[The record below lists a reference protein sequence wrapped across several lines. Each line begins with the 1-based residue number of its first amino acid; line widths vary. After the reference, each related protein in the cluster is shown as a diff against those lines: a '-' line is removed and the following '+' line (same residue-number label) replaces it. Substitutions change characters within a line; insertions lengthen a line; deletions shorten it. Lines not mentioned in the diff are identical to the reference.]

1 MAYDPQANR
10 RRPRPDADAPAP
22 VDALLGDPVPP
33 SSGGDG
39 PGPVADDPPPSP
51 AVTPAPASIAVA
63 EWRTQGCTEGM
74 YSSRSSRSSG
84 NDSAADRARLEPDG
98 SRRISS
104 PGLSCGFGLMG
115 SSGDMLI

>member
-51 AVTPAPASIAVA
+51 AVTPAPADPVPDSLLVNTGIAGAVA
-63 EWRTQGCTEGM
+63 AAVALLTLRHLWRRHRTRRVDE
-74 YSSRSSRSSG
+74 
-84 NDSAADRARLEPDG
+84 DSAER
-98 SRRISS
+98 
-104 PGLSCGFGLMG
+104 
-115 SSGDMLI
+115 